1 MRNLMGYLK
10 PALLPLVFIWYIGCI
25 GLTPHTHI
33 VDGVKVVHSHPVSAE
48 DHEHSEEETIGI
60 ELICNFCRDLAV
72 DGVVLPSAA
81 EILLNVLHYEL
92 ASPSVLISSVEVLS
106 LRAPPCFS

>member
-48 DHEHSEEETIGI
+48 DHEHSAEETIGI

-72 DGVVLPSAA
+72 DGIVLPSAA
-81 EILLNVLHYEL
+81 EILLNALHYEL

>member
-1 MRNLMGYLK
+1 MGYLK

-33 VDGVKVVHSHPVSAE
+33 VDGVKVVHSHPVSTE
-48 DHEHSEEETIGI
+48 DHEHSAEETIGI

-81 EILLNVLHYEL
+81 EILGI
-92 ASPSVLISSVEVLS
+92 AG
-106 LRAPPCFS
+106 

>member
-1 MRNLMGYLK
+1 MRNLMTYLK

-48 DHEHSEEETIGI
+48 GHEHSAEETIGI
-60 ELICNFCRDLAV
+60 ELICHFYRDLVA
-72 DGVVLPSAA
+72 DGVTLPTVA
-81 EILLNVLHYEL
+81 ELILNGQHYEYA
-92 ASPSVLISSVEVLS
+92 ASPVFLSSVEVLS
-106 LRAPPCFS
+106 LRAPPCLS